1 MWITHL
7 HSLTSTVAW
16 INRVVL
22 QSQWAVQSSRS
33 LQSLP
38 WNQMGATVKVPE
50 QASHSVGEHIFW

>member
-1 MWITHL
+1 MWITHR

-16 INRVVL
+16 INGVVL
-22 QSQWAVQSSRS
+22 QSQWAVQSSHS

-50 QASHSVGEHIFW
+50 QASHSVGEHVFW